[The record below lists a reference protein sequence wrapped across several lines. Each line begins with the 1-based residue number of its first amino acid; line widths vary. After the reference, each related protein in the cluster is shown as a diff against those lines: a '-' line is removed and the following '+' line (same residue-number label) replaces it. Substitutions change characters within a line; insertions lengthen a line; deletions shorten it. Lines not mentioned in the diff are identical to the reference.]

1 MTKKNKKVTSSLP
14 RSLKKLFP
22 QVETSVDADYPIEV
36 LVNQDDCDGATQ
48 LDPTNCALAR
58 AAKRDLKADAVVIG
72 LNTSYIIRG
81 KNAVRFAT
89 PERVSREIVSFDRHH
104 DFEPGNYKLIPKA
117 PTSRLWQSTQYNK
130 PKGGGANKTAT
141 RKVHHSAR
149 VRILDNKD

>member
-58 AAKRDLKADAVVIG
+58 AAKRDLKADAVIIG

-89 PERVSREIVSFDRHH
+89 PERVQREIVSFDRNH
-104 DFEPGNYKLIPKA
+104 DFEPGNYKLVPKA
-117 PTSRLWQSTQYNK
+117 PTSRLGQSIQK
-130 PKGGGANKTAT
+130 KSKGGANKTAT

-149 VRILDNKD
+149 VRILETDND

>member
-14 RSLKKLFP
+14 RSLHKLFP
-22 QVETSVDADYPIEV
+22 QVETTVDADYPIEV

-72 LNTSYIIRG
+72 VGTSYIIRG
-81 KNAVRFAT
+81 KNAVRFNT
-89 PERVSREIVSFDRHH
+89 PERVAREIVSFDRNH
-104 DFEPGNYKLIPKA
+104 DFEPGVYKLIPKA
-117 PTSRLWQSTQYNK
+117 PTSRLGRSTQYNK
-130 PKGGGANKTAT
+130 SKGGANKTAT

>member
-14 RSLKKLFP
+14 RSLHKLFP
-22 QVETSVDADYPIEV
+22 QVETTVDADYPIEV

-58 AAKRDLKADAVVIG
+58 AAKRDLKADAVIIG
-72 LNTSYIIRG
+72 LATSYIIRG
-81 KNAVRFAT
+81 KNAVRFNT

-104 DFEPGNYKLIPKA
+104 DFEPGVYKLIPKA
-117 PTSRLWQSTQYNK
+117 PTSRLGNYQGKSK
-130 PKGGGANKTAT
+130 GGANKTAT

-149 VRILDNKD
+149 VRILETDND